1 MADAPG
7 PEYLLP
13 LPLAVH
19 LAHHGRQIAGEA
31 ERQPAPRIVVERDG
45 AGAHPG
51 RVDARLS
58 GPLPEARVV
67 LPAADHVE
75 VEGRAVP
82 LPPLHALRARRAVAH
97 DEHRQAPRAGVAG
110 PATLGARPAHARL
123 AGTPDL

>member
-51 RVDARLS
+51 RVDARLG
-58 GPLPEARVV
+58 GPLPAARVV
-67 LPAADHVE
+67 LPAADPVE
-75 VEGRAVP
+75 VEGRAGR
-82 LPPLHALRARRAVAH
+82 PPT
-97 DEHRQAPRAGVAG
+97 P
-110 PATLGARPAHARL
+110 PARPARSPGGLDGAPH
-123 AGTPDL
+123 D

>member
-51 RVDARLS
+51 RVDARLG
-58 GPLPEARVV
+58 GPLPHARVV
-67 LPAADHVE
+67 LTAADHVE
-75 VEGRAVP
+75 VDGRAGRLP
-82 LPPLHALRARRAVAH
+82 LLHAPSARCAVASARHLPAPGPGARR
-97 DEHRQAPRAGVAG
+97 RA
-110 PATLGARPAHARL
+110 LW
-123 AGTPDL
+123 GTDV

>member
-51 RVDARLS
+51 RVDARLGGS
-58 GPLPEARVV
+58 LPDARVV
-67 LPAADHVE
+67 LTADRKSV
-75 VEGRAVP
+75 VSGKSVSVRVALGGR
-82 LPPLHALRARRAVAH
+82 RII
-97 DEHRQAPRAGVAG
+97 QKKKQQN
-110 PATLGARPAHARL
+110 
-123 AGTPDL
+123 